1 MPRSSLPKL
10 SSIKDG
16 SFEPSRKNPI
26 SLRNDEPLDLHLKQ
40 LKVGEAATPLE
51 LSETELRIN
60 GDLFLDGKLKSHK
73 IATDNEYL
81 EIESNTYI
89 RFLSDSST
97 GHLDLFVTSGTPYY
111 LSSGTNQF
119 FLTESQGT
127 FNFGNLVNG
136 SSLIVLNTLNQ
147 KIQIKDADDNGDL
160 LTIEAGDAG
169 ASKIS
174 TTDDDGTAGHL
185 TLEPD
190 GDLILDP
197 VSGVTKFYLAGD
209 TDDLCTLTVAANGA
223 TTIATTDSDGVA
235 GNLTLDIDGNIELNA
250 EGGTIDFKDSTITLA
265 QIVKG
270 GAGNE
275 FYLQSAVGTANYLKL
290 YTVAN
295 GASTISTVDDDGTV
309 GHLTIAPN
317 GILKTEADDGGISV
331 KEIADAG
338 TDTAGY
344 GQVWVHDTTPNE
356 LCFTDDAG
364 TDIIGIG
371 KYHYETK
378 ISNFNSSATGNYIPL
393 AGYIVERTSTAHNN
407 EYISMIAP
415 FNGTLEKLCWRSEI
429 AHDGTAQVLIYE
441 SSDGTEVPGTLRL
454 RADITIDIADDIYQE
469 FDFSSP
475 SVGTFPYEVTKGRI
489 YAIKLTTPSAPY
501 DTNVT
506 TVWKWDI
513 TS

>member
-185 TLEPD
+185 TLQPD
-190 GDLILDP
+190 GKLLMEMAAQD
-197 VSGVTKFYLAGD
+197 AE
-209 TDDLCTLTVAANGA
+209 DDGWAITNQTHNMM
-223 TTIATTDSDGVA
+223 TFKT
-235 GNLTLDIDGNIELNA
+235 
-250 EGGTIDFKDSTITLA
+250 EGGAENTLKIYEA
-265 QIVKG
+265 GAPGVDYFQIEVQQDGLTK
-270 GAGNE
+270 
-275 FYLQSAVGTANYLKL
+275 
-290 YTVAN
+290 
-295 GASTISTVDDDGTV
+295 ISTTDDDGTAA
-309 GHLTIAPN
+309 HLRIAPN

-331 KEIADAG
+331 KETADAG

-364 TDIIGIG
+364 TDIVGIG